1 MQLFQVFPSPPSRGS
16 RWAVTL
22 LNMPVPRDN
31 CLPVPNTCH
40 QAKQTAVKHVG
51 SPSAQTYSPYFVC
64 LLRYKWNAV
73 RVLLLSYFLFV
84 FVNCQQLSSEKAAAA
99 AAAAA
104 AFPAPVVR
112 GFREGLNPSPDWDKQ
127 WQLWKAE
134 GRVGLMQ
141 ISTLCVCVCARAR
154 ALEENPALKHW
165 QPPTSTRAAQQPTV
179 KNKTKNSFTIF
190 CVFGGGR
197 RGLSLQFPRSSFFF
211 FFFLTALGSFMEA
224 SSIQQQQVSE
234 GRGDLIWR
242 QDGAASLKCAECTC
256 WSATRGG
263 RKGKD
268 VRAPP
273 SSLN

>member
-154 ALEENPALKHW
+154 LGGKPRTKTLTTTNFH
-165 QPPTSTRAAQQPTV
+165 SSSAAAHCKKQNQ
-179 KNKTKNSFTIF
+179 KQLHDFLCF
-190 CVFGGGR
+190 LGGQAR
-197 RGLSLQFPRSSFFF
+197 VDAAFSSQLF
-211 FFFLTALGSFMEA
+211 FFFLF
-224 SSIQQQQVSE
+224 
-234 GRGDLIWR
+234 
-242 QDGAASLKCAECTC
+242 
-256 WSATRGG
+256 
-263 RKGKD
+263 
-268 VRAPP
+268 
-273 SSLN
+273 

>member
-31 CLPVPNTCH
+31 CLPVHNTCH

-99 AAAAA
+99 AAA
-104 AFPAPVVR
+104 FPAPVVR

-141 ISTLCVCVCARAR
+141 ISTLCVCVCVRAR
-154 ALEENPALKHW
+154 APW
-165 QPPTSTRAAQQPTV
+165 R
-179 KNKTKNSFTIF
+179 KT
-190 CVFGGGR
+190 
-197 RGLSLQFPRSSFFF
+197 PH
-211 FFFLTALGSFMEA
+211 
-224 SSIQQQQVSE
+224 
-234 GRGDLIWR
+234 
-242 QDGAASLKCAECTC
+242 
-256 WSATRGG
+256 
-263 RKGKD
+263 
-268 VRAPP
+268 
-273 SSLN
+273 